1 MNYKLSNDGRRLI
14 NVDSSAMYVKIPD
27 SVTEINGW
35 AFFNC
40 NIMETLIMSK
50 NVEYL
55 QSDISCPKL
64 LQLSIPNVYKIAKYT
79 LMGCI
84 NLIDIDTKLS
94 KEELILAFG
103 DEEKYN
109 KYIQRNR
116 EYKINKLVY

>member
-1 MNYKLSNDGRRLI
+1 MNYKLSNNGRRLI

-79 LMGCI
+79 LKECI

-116 EYKINKLVY
+116 EYKINKLAY

>member
-79 LMGCI
+79 LMECI

>member
-14 NVDSSAMYVKIPD
+14 NVDSSVIYAKIPD

-55 QSDISCPKL
+55 QYNISCPKL
-64 LQLSIPNVYKIAKYT
+64 LQLSIPNVSKIDKYT
-79 LMGCI
+79 LMECN
-84 NLIDIDTKLS
+84 NLIDIDNKLS

-103 DEEKYN
+103 YEEKYN

>member
-79 LMGCI
+79 LKECI

-116 EYKINKLVY
+116 EYKINKLAY